1 LRISHGTIFHKK
13 QQKKLKPSAMPEQE
27 MKISVI
33 ICSYNRADYII
44 NAVDSLYQQTLSK
57 ELFEVFVVDNNSI
70 DNTGELVQ
78 AFITSHPDFH
88 LHYLTE
94 QKQGSSFARNTGAAF
109 ASAPLLCFMDDDAI
123 AEKDYL
129 QRIADFFQ
137 SHPDA
142 TGLGGRIIPK
152 YIPAEPVW
160 MSYYVS
166 SLVGNFDYS
175 NTVTVFEPGK
185 YPLESNMI
193 VQKKSFD
200 AIGGF
205 NTELPGVKGTLRIGG
220 EGKDFFLRL
229 QQKGVKVYYD
239 PSVVVHHIVEVKKL
253 TPHYMYR
260 IASGIG
266 RGERVRMLSISKW
279 AFVKK
284 FFEYLYKLAGSVVL
298 GILYALKGKP
308 AQSWPVI
315 KFRIDALK
323 GLLGK

>member
-1 LRISHGTIFHKK
+1 MSSF
-13 QQKKLKPSAMPEQE
+13 PE
-27 MKISVI
+27 ISVV

-44 NAVDSLYQQTLSK
+44 GAIDSLYHQTLSK
-57 ELFEVFVVDNNSI
+57 DRFEVFVVDNNSI

-78 AFITSHPDFH
+78 QYLSEHPGFQ

-94 QKQGSSFARNTGAAF
+94 SRQGASFARNTGASF
-109 ASAPLLCFMDDDAI
+109 SKGWLLCFMDDDAI

-129 QRIADFFQ
+129 ENILQFFE

-142 TGLGGRIIPK
+142 NGLGGRIIPK
-152 YIPAEPVW
+152 YIPGEPKW
-160 MSYYVS
+160 MSHFVS

-175 NTVTVFEPGK
+175 REVEVFKPGK

-193 VQKKSFD
+193 VLKEDFTT
-200 AIGGF
+200 IGGF

-229 QQKGVKVYYD
+229 QALGRKIYYD
-239 PSVVVHHIVEVKKL
+239 PSVIVQHIVEVKKL

-260 IASGIG
+260 VASGIG
-266 RGERVRMLSISKW
+266 RGESVRTKSISGF
-279 AFVKK
+279 AYFKK
-284 FFEYLYKLAGSVVL
+284 ILEYLYKLAGSMVL
-298 GILYALKGKP
+298 GVIYALKGKP
-308 AQSWPVI
+308 VQSWPVI

-323 GLLGK
+323 GLLGY